1 MAKRARGSV
10 RPGQRRP
17 TARRPA
23 PAGPSRPAGAGGSG
37 STRPDGAADVPR
49 PSTLT
54 DAEAARAAEL
64 EAAILAEERAAG
76 AAARARRERARGGT
90 DRYRPGGTLAAE
102 EAVEYAY
109 VERDIRR
116 ILITAAA
123 LIGTLIALW
132 LVLEVGGLAPV

>member
-17 TARRPA
+17 TARRPTS
-23 PAGPSRPAGAGGSG
+23 AGPSRPTGAAGSG
-37 STRPDGAADVPR
+37 STRAAAVDVPR

-76 AAARARRERARGGT
+76 AAAQARRERARGGT